1 MEIKFASKLNLLT
14 LHLRQI
20 LNNLCIFCIL
30 INVLFSTSKERNK
43 KKQKQKRKPNILNY
57 FNNYTYI
64 NITIYICVPKWMT
77 SLTRP
82 FYLMPLMLTEE
93 SEKMKK
99 KPKKQKKYKTNTNL
113 QWKLQASHTHTHT
126 DSHTPYTELRIREFC
141 IANTHTCIHK
151 CTHTHTLVSCS
162 VFSLCSQTQK

>member
-1 MEIKFASKLNLLT
+1 MEITFASKLNLLT

-43 KKQKQKRKPNILNY
+43 KKTKRKPNILNY
-57 FNNYTYI
+57 FNNYTYKY
-64 NITIYICVPKWMT
+64 NYIYMCTQMNDFFDSSILFNAVDANRRKRKKW
-77 SLTRP
+77 
-82 FYLMPLMLTEE
+82 
-93 SEKMKK
+93 KK

-113 QWKLQASHTHTHT
+113 QWKLQASHTHT

-141 IANTHTCIHK
+141 IANTHTYIHK
-151 CTHTHTLVSCS
+151 CTHTHTCKL
-162 VFSLCSQTQK
+162 

>member
-43 KKQKQKRKPNILNY
+43 KKKKQKENPTYLTILIIIL
-57 FNNYTYI
+57 I

-93 SEKMKK
+93 SEKNKK
-99 KPKKQKKYKTNTNL
+99 KPKKQKK
-113 QWKLQASHTHTHT
+113 
-126 DSHTPYTELRIREFC
+126 I
-141 IANTHTCIHK
+141 
-151 CTHTHTLVSCS
+151 
-162 VFSLCSQTQK
+162 